1 IHACVYVCSL
11 WHVNAFS
18 SSPPCPI
25 NATFTSV
32 NLRNVLQWFPG
43 NGTPEDTH
51 FTVQYA
57 IYGDSVA
64 NTKGTQVHWR
74 KVQQCTKIVQTW
86 CDLSNE
92 LWDLEQGYY
101 ARVRAVS
108 RRSSSIWTLTRR
120 FDPKSDTSFG
130 PPLVSIEIENN
141 SAIITLKGPM
151 RYLPNNH
158 TSVVSMATL
167 YPHMMYNLSI
177 HNTYRDRKNH
187 VMLFSGLYKYRLMEY
202 NTEHCFS
209 GKAKFLAMPIQC
221 HSSEWHCITTPP
233 DPVIGQ
239 LQRVVVGIAV
249 PSVCLFLLV
258 VTCYFLY
265 HYLMGK
271 GQKSPYTLVI
281 YDNHTASLLMPH
293 FLIFQNPPSFN
304 HTVLTFPLEKLNII
318 HVTAIEPIFPR
329 QHMADLPPG
338 YAIQRSGSAPDPE
351 QPHDERYIDYG
362 FVALAPKI
370 DVREDEEREMRAD
383 GTNHKGEHKGE
394 HKSTNKRDDH
404 LSRVNRSQAKPHL
417 SQSST
422 QTCLQ
427 EHKPADIGTSMR
439 AKPLAQTPGATN
451 READTEE
458 GDKEFLGS
466 LIINKTPQTG
476 VGEGS
481 ERESVPLLSAYVSQ
495 DVKATS
501 DADESDYLAD
511 KYCSPRPAVMKE
523 DHVEQEEGGIFL
535 HWEPSAWN
543 LQSLGSEEEV
553 NVTRGRVLLQDVL
566 IRQTS
571 EEEAE
576 AQRQLE
582 RDGEREWDNILSKW
596 NLVIPMDE

>member
-1 IHACVYVCSL
+1 MSSQGSCDCLSFVVL
-11 WHVNAFS
+11 LFS

-271 GQKSPYTLVI
+271 GQKSPYTL
-281 YDNHTASLLMPH
+281 
-293 FLIFQNPPSFN
+293 NPPSFN

-362 FVALAPKI
+362 FV
-370 DVREDEEREMRAD
+370 MRAD

-427 EHKPADIGTSMR
+427 EHKPADI
-439 AKPLAQTPGATN
+439 
-451 READTEE
+451 E
-458 GDKEFLGS
+458 GDKEFLDVKMDG
-466 LIINKTPQTG
+466 G

-543 LQSLGSEEEV
+543 LVLPDMAAAFSKEKGLDWLLQGKKEREQSLGSEEEV

>member
-1 IHACVYVCSL
+1 
-11 WHVNAFS
+11 
-18 SSPPCPI
+18 
-25 NATFTSV
+25 
-32 NLRNVLQWFPG
+32 
-43 NGTPEDTH
+43 
-51 FTVQYA
+51 
-57 IYGDSVA
+57 
-64 NTKGTQVHWR
+64 
-74 KVQQCTKIVQTW
+74 
-86 CDLSNE
+86 
-92 LWDLEQGYY
+92 
-101 ARVRAVS
+101 
-108 RRSSSIWTLTRR
+108 
-120 FDPKSDTSFG
+120 
-130 PPLVSIEIENN
+130 
-141 SAIITLKGPM
+141 
-151 RYLPNNH
+151 
-158 TSVVSMATL
+158 
-167 YPHMMYNLSI
+167 
-177 HNTYRDRKNH
+177 
-187 VMLFSGLYKYRLMEY
+187 
-202 NTEHCFS
+202 
-209 GKAKFLAMPIQC
+209 
-221 HSSEWHCITTPP
+221 
-233 DPVIGQ
+233 
-239 LQRVVVGIAV
+239 
-249 PSVCLFLLV
+249 
-258 VTCYFLY
+258 
-265 HYLMGK
+265 
-271 GQKSPYTLVI
+271 
-281 YDNHTASLLMPH
+281 MPH

-329 QHMADLPPG
+329 QHMADPPPG

-476 VGEGS
+476 LFHVPLNLQTKKADVKMDGGVGEGS
-481 ERESVPLLSAYVSQ
+481 ERESVPLLSAYASQ

-543 LQSLGSEEEV
+543 LVLPDMAAAFSKEKGLDWLLQGKKEREQSLGSEEEV